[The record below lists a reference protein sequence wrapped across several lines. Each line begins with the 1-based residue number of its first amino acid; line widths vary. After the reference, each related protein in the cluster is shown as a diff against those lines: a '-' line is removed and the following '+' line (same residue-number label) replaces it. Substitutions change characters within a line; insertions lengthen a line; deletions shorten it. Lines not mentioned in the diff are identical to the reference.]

1 MYAGVSAHVYRL
13 TLITYSKST
22 FFRSSNVSS
31 ADSVDDSKRPITSS
45 IVGFS
50 WTGRADKLPYYDFDC
65 LQKTHSSIL
74 SDNQDVPKTFFSLF
88 FIAH

>member
-1 MYAGVSAHVYRL
+1 MYAGVSVSVYRL
-13 TLITYSKST
+13 TLIAYSKPT

-50 WTGRADKLPYYDFDC
+50 WTGKAV
-65 LQKTHSSIL
+65 T
-74 SDNQDVPKTFFSLF
+74 N
-88 FIAH
+88 